1 MTDELL
7 PFSRMLQSI
16 DDLAHSEYAY
26 TVRHMLEWEQMR
38 ARFKAEREARQ
49 LTQQQVAQQGGV
61 DQSSIS
67 KIETTPDYTPYVDTF
82 VNAIHGLGLTAT
94 AFFADIEGL
103 QNSGKNVMNTVL
115 PDVSRDADI
124 AVRLDRTI
132 GGLHQIVMAI
142 VDHLQDF
149 ALELEHA
156 KAHKHPPQKTRRK
169 TRAPRKTATR
179 QSGST

>member
-1 MTDELL
+1 MSDDLL

-49 LTQQQVAQQGGV
+49 LTQQQVAQRGGV

-67 KIETTPDYTPYVDTF
+67 KIETTTDYTPYVDTF

-94 AFFADIEGL
+94 AFFAEIEGL

-115 PDVSRDADI
+115 PDVSRDADTI
-124 AVRLDRTI
+124 VRLDRTI
-132 GGLHQIVMAI
+132 EGLHKIVMAI
-142 VDHLQDF
+142 IDHLHDF
-149 ALELEHA
+149 VLALE
-156 KAHKHPPQKTRRK
+156 QVQTREQ
-169 TRAPRKTATR
+169 APRKTPRKTAAPRKAATR
-179 QSGST
+179 QSRGA